1 MKVLIAGLSGL
12 LMGLTT
18 APFSAFYFA
27 WIALIPLW
35 LLTVSDQVQGTREKE
50 KYKLI
55 LKDIIVSEKTLIA
68 FAWGF
73 GYHGFGLFWITGIH
87 PMTWMG
93 VPWLISLFIAIF
105 CWLFIT
111 IWGVVLVTIWSFF
124 IRLFDL
130 KNHQIK
136 KNQKLKIK
144 ILKQSNDIGNNSLI
158 KAISRV
164 IFGVA
169 IWCLLE
175 LIWNQGPLW
184 WTSLSYTQSPNNL
197 LILQLTKLS
206 GYSAVT
212 ASIVAINGLIAE
224 SILLIYKNKYQSLLL
239 FMTAIIGVIGL
250 HLWGFLLDKQP
261 IINAQDKGINVGLI
275 QGNIPNTIK
284 LYPQGWR
291 KAIEGYTNGYKIL
304 AEDNVDLII
313 TPETALPF
321 DLDYIINNSSF
332 YQAILDKKVPVI
344 LGAFGSKNTSY
355 TNSLFMITA
364 TGKIFSRFDK
374 VKLVPLGEYIPFENI
389 LGKIID
395 RLSPLDSHLAAG
407 ETEQIFN
414 TPFGQAITGIC
425 YESAFSEHFRRQA
438 NAGGEFIITASNN
451 AHYSQIMPAQH
462 HAQDIIRAV
471 ETDRWMARATNTG
484 YSAIINPN
492 GKTLWISD
500 INTYQLHQGK
510 IYTRNTQTLYVK
522 WGDWLTIIL
531 SIVAGSLW
539 LIKLID

>member
-55 LKDIIVSEKTLIA
+55 LKDIIVSEKTMIA

-73 GYHGFGLFWITGIH
+73 GYHGFSLFWITGIH

-111 IWGVVLVTIWSFF
+111 IWGVALVTIWSFLM
-124 IRLFDL
+124 RLFEF
-130 KNHQIK
+130 KNYKVNKNK
-136 KNQKLKIK
+136 KGEIK
-144 ILKQSNDIGNNSLI
+144 IVKQSNYIVNNYFGQ
-158 KAISRV
+158 AIIRV
-164 IFGVA
+164 VFGVA

-197 LILQLTKLS
+197 SILQLTKLS
-206 GYSAVT
+206 GYSTVT
-212 ASIVAINGLIAE
+212 ASIVAINGLISE

-239 FMTAIIGVIGL
+239 FMSAIIGVIGL
-250 HLWGFLLDKQP
+250 HSWGFLLYKKP
-261 IINAQDKGINVGLI
+261 IINAQDKGINVGII

-291 KAIEGYTNGYKIL
+291 KAIEGYTNGYKML

-321 DLDYIINNSSF
+321 DLDYIINNGSF

-344 LGAFGSKNTSY
+344 LGAFGSKGSSY

-492 GKTLWISD
+492 GDTLWISD
-500 INTYQLHQGK
+500 INTYQLQQGT

-531 SIVAGSLW
+531 SIVASSLW